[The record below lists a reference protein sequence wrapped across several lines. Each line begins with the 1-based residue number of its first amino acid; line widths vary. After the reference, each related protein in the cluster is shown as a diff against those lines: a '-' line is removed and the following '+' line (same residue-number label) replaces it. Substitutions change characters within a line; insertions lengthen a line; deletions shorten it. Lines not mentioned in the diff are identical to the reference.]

1 MSSAALLRV
10 SAQIWPPWPFSPLRD
25 PGSAM
30 SRRCGTAAVRR
41 VLTPPLPRPLVVT
54 ASSVQ
59 RLEADDTPNW
69 HNSRA
74 QAPILGWR
82 GEDGDCVKPRRS
94 PLSRHSSSL
103 SLFSSRNQHVSDQAA
118 SSAVSLNKASSCF
131 IEQTWSW
138 PGW

>member
-10 SAQIWPPWPFSPLRD
+10 SADLAPRPLSPLRD

-30 SRRCGTAAVRR
+30 SRRSGAAAVRR
-41 VLTPPLPRPLVVT
+41 VLTPPLPQWSP

-59 RLEADDTPNW
+59 RPEADDTPNW
-69 HNSRA
+69 HSRS

-82 GEDGDCVKPRRS
+82 GEDGLLS
-94 PLSRHSSSL
+94 PDALLCLDTPAL

-131 IEQTWSW
+131 IEQSWSW
-138 PGW
+138 PSW